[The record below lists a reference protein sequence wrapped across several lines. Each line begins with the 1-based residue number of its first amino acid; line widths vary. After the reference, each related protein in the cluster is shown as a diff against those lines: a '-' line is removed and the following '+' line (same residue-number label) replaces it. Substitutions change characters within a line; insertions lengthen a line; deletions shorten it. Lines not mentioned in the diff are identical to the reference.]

1 MEEKEFYTNA
11 QQVCDNAIS
20 MLLEFWKTEL
30 GDSFGQTMKET
41 IIGLNDIKQHYIL
54 AAND

>member
-20 MLLEFWKTEL
+20 ILLEYWKTEA
-30 GDSFGQTMKET
+30 GDNWDVTMKET
-41 IIGLNDIKQHYIL
+41 IIGLNDIKQHFICR
-54 AAND
+54 ASE